1 VTVLYL
7 IDGYNL
13 FFRTTRGEEGE
24 NFSKE
29 REKIIL
35 SLAEQVQIA
44 HLSALLVFDSAWH
57 EGPAERNIKHQLEIC
72 YTDLGQSADDWIIS
86 EVKRAEKPGQ
96 ITVVTSDRKL
106 AWRARL
112 KGAMTLPVEE
122 FLLMLRR
129 LVKKKKAPP
138 KTAIH
143 TSNIEIQKPPTLQE
157 RYEKAFTRELEEEP
171 VQNKKPETL
180 KRKSKKEEPSI
191 NDFDRWLKAFED
203 HSL

>member
-1 VTVLYL
+1 MSVLYL

-35 SLAEQVQIA
+35 SLAEQIQIA

-57 EGPAERNIKHQLEIC
+57 EGPAERKIKHQLEIC

-86 EVKRAEKPGQ
+86 EVKRAEKPAQ

-112 KGAMTLPVEE
+112 KGAMTQPVEE

-129 LVKKKKAPP
+129 IVKKKKAPP
-138 KTAIH
+138 KQALA
-143 TSNIEIQKPPTLQE
+143 TSKIEIKKPPTLQE

-171 VQNKKPETL
+171 IEKKKTESL
-180 KRKSKKEEPSI
+180 KKKVKPQEPSI
-191 NDFDRWLKAFED
+191 SDYDRWLKAFENGA
-203 HSL
+203 